1 MAPKLTIKTA
11 PTPSEE
17 VVQDANR
24 IIHVSDA
31 RGRQI
36 GIRKMQMSVRR
47 RVLKALSDEMSR
59 KMHYLGL
66 VMLAACVVDI
76 DGDPVALPTTELQ
89 FDALIDRLDDDGFEA
104 IGNGMRDYFGV
115 GQNMDEIAAA
125 AGE

>member
-1 MAPKLTIKTA
+1 MAPKLTMKTTL
-11 PTPSEE
+11 TPSEE

-24 IIHVSDA
+24 VVHVSDA

-36 GIRKMQMSVRR
+36 GIRKMHMSVRR

-59 KMHYLGL
+59 KLHYLGL
-66 VMLAACVVDI
+66 VMLAACVVEI
-76 DGDPVALPTTELQ
+76 DGDPIALPTTELQ

-104 IGNGMRDYFGV
+104 VGNGMREHFGV
-115 GQNMDEIAAA
+115 AQNMDEIAAA